1 MAQTYF
7 GSTVRAGSGTLTDSV
22 DGGFTVLSQTTIVTT
37 AAAGTATSASVTIPA
52 SSQIINFIVDTVQD
66 EVAGAG
72 TATAIA
78 MTIGTA
84 AAGTQYVSSTDV
96 IAGGRIALTF
106 TAAQLAAMAD
116 VGANQSVFVTVDPNG
131 TIVTTQAIYRLT
143 VVYAQ
148 KV

>member
-7 GSTVRAGSGTLTDSV
+7 GSTLRSGSGTLTDTT
-22 DGGFTVLSQTTIVTT
+22 DGGFVVLSQTTTVTT
-37 AAAGTATSASVTIPA
+37 AAAGTATSATITLPA
-52 SSQIINFIVDTVQD
+52 SSQIIDFVVDMTVN
-66 EVAGAG
+66 EVVGAG
-72 TATAIA
+72 TATTIP

-96 IAGGRIALTF
+96 FAGGRIALTF
-106 TAAQLAAMAD
+106 TAAQLSAMAD
-116 VGANQSVFVTVDPNG
+116 IGTSQSVVITLDPNG
-131 TIVTTQAIYRLT
+131 TIVTTQGVVRLT

>member
-7 GSTVRAGSGTLTDSV
+7 GSTLRAGSGTLTDTV
-22 DGGFTVLSQTTIVTT
+22 DGGFVVMSQTTTVTT
-37 AAAGTATSASVTIPA
+37 AAAGTATSATITLPA
-52 SSQIINFIVDTVQD
+52 SSQIIDLVADMTVN
-66 EVAGAG
+66 EVVGAG
-72 TATAIA
+72 TATTIP

-96 IAGGRIALTF
+96 FAGGRIALTF
-106 TAAQLAAMAD
+106 TAAQLTAMSNI
-116 VGANQSVFVTVDPNG
+116 GSNTSVVVTLDPNG
-131 TIVTTQAIYRLT
+131 TIVTTQGVIRLT